1 MAAWGTITPSL
12 LTWVHLK
19 PQPYRCAE
27 AALLAV
33 YDSVVFRKAKW
44 EAGAALVSTADGTG
58 GATGCLTQHR
68 VPMTAGVRAGWG
80 LRAQL
85 SIREMLNDVSQSM
98 KS

>member
-44 EAGAALVSTADGTG
+44 EAGAALVKYCRRDRRSHGVLDPAPGANDCRGQGRMGPEGTAEHKGD
-58 GATGCLTQHR
+58 A
-68 VPMTAGVRAGWG
+68 
-80 LRAQL
+80 
-85 SIREMLNDVSQSM
+85 E
-98 KS
+98 